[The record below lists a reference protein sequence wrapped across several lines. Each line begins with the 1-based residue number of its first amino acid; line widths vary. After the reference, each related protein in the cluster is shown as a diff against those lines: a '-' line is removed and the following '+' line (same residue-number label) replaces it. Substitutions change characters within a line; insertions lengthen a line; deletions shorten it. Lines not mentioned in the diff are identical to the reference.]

1 MSGFM
6 AVDSAVDVSWIAVVV
21 GTIGYMV
28 LGALWYGPL
37 FGSRWM
43 AAMGY
48 GDSADVQGED
58 SWTNYALTTAG
69 SLVAV
74 VALGVLVDW
83 AGATTWTGG
92 LAVGVLAGVGF
103 VATTALQAVPFEAR
117 PWPVYLLSVG
127 YNVIALAVAG
137 VLLVVL

>member
-1 MSGFM
+1 MS
-6 AVDSAVDVSWIAVVV
+6 VDVSVDVSWIAVVV
-21 GTIGYMV
+21 GTVGYQL

-48 GDSADVQGED
+48 DNAEDVQGGD
-58 SWTNYALTTAG
+58 DATTGYLITAAG

-83 AGATTWTGG
+83 VGATTWTEG
-92 LAVGVLAGVGF
+92 LAIGLLAGVGF
-103 VATTALQAVPFEAR
+103 VATTALQAVPFEDR
-117 PWPVYLLSVG
+117 PWPVYLLNAG
-127 YNVIALAVAG
+127 YNVVALAGVG